1 MCIYTDQSLVCEA
14 SRGADDYQCLWLR
27 GILPRKL
34 VLVHKPFPPL
44 PCLSSVGV
52 HPVGGWS
59 GGRYYTDGSGWHF
72 GAFSVLRRCGFS
84 VAVVECEGLQARFVW
99 GCFSPLPGSRQSVP
113 RSELHAIPTVLR
125 NVAGGDVE
133 IVTDS
138 KTCAD
143 SFSTGKDHCSQSV
156 NADLWCEA
164 WRHVESLGSVIIRWV
179 KAHAGRQHLAVGLL
193 TFKDLCGNYC
203 ADALAN
209 RAAEVAQVFPEDA
222 ANYVRHVDL
231 ARRVQMRAAIVL
243 RSLADGWV
251 KPYTKPKT
259 RLPKLNAVACAMGSG
274 HQLALAGNC
283 WHCCKCLQV
292 RRISHSGLRQWL
304 GSPCVPNQNLCDAVV
319 LGLACPSVVPPDA
332 QVWVGGQ
339 LLHSSH
345 CLAVYCGL
353 YLCRRCG
360 YYATLAPKLLKLT
373 CQGVAAPAG
382 RCVLT
387 RISEGRLPPGL
398 ANWPADVEVE
408 STDFTEI

>member
-1 MCIYTDQSLVCEA
+1 MH
-14 SRGADDYQCLWLR
+14 
-27 GILPRKL
+27 KL
-34 VLVHKPFPPL
+34 FPPL
-44 PCLSSVGV
+44 PGLSFVGV

-59 GGRYYTDGSGWHF
+59 GGRYYTDGRGVHF
-72 GAFSVLRRCGFS
+72 GAFPMLRRCGFS
-84 VAVVECEGLQARFVW
+84 VAVVGCEGKQKGPARFEW
-99 GCFSPLPGSRQSVP
+99 GCFSPHPGSRQSAP
-113 RSELHAIPTVLR
+113 RSELFAILTLLR
-125 NVAGGDVE
+125 NAVSGDVE

-143 SFSTGKDHCSQSV
+143 SYFNGKDHCSQSV

-164 WRHVESLGSVIIRWV
+164 WGHVERLGDVIIRWV
-179 KAHAGRQHLAVGLL
+179 KAHAGRQHLAAGLL
-193 TFKDLCGNYC
+193 TFHDLCGNHC
-203 ADALAN
+203 ADALAS
-209 RAAEVAQVFPEDA
+209 RAADSAQVFPEDA
-222 ANYVRHVDL
+222 ANYFSHVDL
-231 ARRVQMRAAIVL
+231 ARRVQVRAVTVL

-251 KPYTKPKT
+251 KSYTKPT
-259 RLPKLNAVACAMGSG
+259 DRLPKLNDVACAMRSG

-304 GSPCVPNQNLCDAVV
+304 GSPCVPGRNLCDALV
-319 LGLACPSVVPPDA
+319 LGLARPSVVPPDA

-345 CLAVYCGL
+345 SRAVYRGL

-360 YYATLAPKLLKLT
+360 CYAALVPKLLKPG

-382 RCVLT
+382 RCVLP

-408 STDFTEI
+408 STDFIELRCGFEPLNTAVGETLDLLYRKCAYT